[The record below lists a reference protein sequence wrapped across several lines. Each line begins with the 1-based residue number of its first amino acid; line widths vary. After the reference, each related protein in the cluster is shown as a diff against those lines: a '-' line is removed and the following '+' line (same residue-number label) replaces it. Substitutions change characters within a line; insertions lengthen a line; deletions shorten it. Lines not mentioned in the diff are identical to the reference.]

1 MKEKIKQWIK
11 ELYGSIFFYLF
22 RIFPIDEKKVF
33 FSSFHGRNCEGN
45 PRYVSIYLHENRKD
59 IKQVW
64 SSRENNKIELWKN
77 MKKVNWGSIKMIYEM
92 ATSKVWVD
100 SHSVPTWI
108 KKRKN
113 QVFIQLWHGGLGMK
127 KIVNDFAGLTK
138 EYEKMIS
145 HGSKIANLFVS
156 NSKFLTNIYRN
167 AFKYNGEILEIGFPK
182 NDIFYSSTDNIN
194 KIRKEVIDKL
204 GISSNKKIALYAPT
218 FRENRRLDVYNIDLK
233 LLKEALE
240 QRFKEEFIVLFRL
253 HVDVRHL
260 SKDFQEKNP
269 ECIDA
274 SYYDNMQDL
283 IIATDVFITDYSSG
297 IFDFASLRRPG
308 FLFASDINEYEK
320 ERGLYYDLRD
330 LPFPLAQTNEELKN
344 NIINFKEDEY
354 KTNLEDFFLEV
365 GLKDNSSSTEKVSKI
380 IENYLNK

>member
-138 EYEKMIS
+138 EYEKMIA

-182 NDIFYSSTDNIN
+182 NDIFYSSIDNIN

-233 LLKEALE
+233 LLKEVLE

-344 NIINFKEDEY
+344 SIIKFNEDEY
-354 KTNLEDFFLEV
+354 KTKLENFFLEV
-365 GLKDNSSSTEKVSKI
+365 GLKDNSSSTDKVSKI